1 MNFDTNTYEIVIKAL
16 TDKITALESALD
28 FTSSER
34 DSLRIELDRYKS
46 RHPVIVKTVP
56 KFEDEDE
63 YNEEIK
69 ANGKL

>member
-28 FTSSER
+28 FTTAER

-46 RHPVIVKTVP
+46 RHPVKVNVVTR
-56 KFEDEDE
+56 FEEDDE
-63 YNEEIK
+63 
-69 ANGKL
+69 